1 MVFPHGPHTA
11 AHPSAFLSSLVK
23 REPSVEALTRRETF
37 LRRQGSG
44 VEEGRWVLYSAHV
57 KTGEASMS
65 TPAPP
70 EVTKLLLAWG
80 AGDELALDQLL
91 PVVYRELHSMAR
103 GYMAAERPDH
113 TLQAS
118 ALVNEVY
125 LKLVDVRQMKWQ
137 NRAHFFGV
145 SAQLMRRILVDFA
158 RRRHYLK
165 RGGGVRPVTLNE
177 GLDMSAAKTTDLVA
191 LDDALN
197 ALADVDPRKVRVVEL
212 RFFAGLTV
220 EETAEVLKVS
230 VDTVA
235 RDWRLAK
242 VWLHEELQKGGA

>member
-1 MVFPHGPHTA
+1 
-11 AHPSAFLSSLVK
+11 
-23 REPSVEALTRRETF
+23 
-37 LRRQGSG
+37 
-44 VEEGRWVLYSAHV
+44 VLYSQHQKQA
-57 KTGEASMS
+57 KTLMS
-65 TPAPP
+65 TQAPAQ
-70 EVTKLLLAWG
+70 VTKLLLAWG
-80 AGDELALDQLL
+80 AGDEQALDQLL
-91 PVVYRELHSMAR
+91 PVVYRELHGIAR

-242 VWLHEELQKGGA
+242 VWLHQELQKGGA

>member
-1 MVFPHGPHTA
+1 MGA
-11 AHPSAFLSSLVK
+11 I
-23 REPSVEALTRRETF
+23 
-37 LRRQGSG
+37 LRLLQPADQQTK
-44 VEEGRWVLYSAHV
+44 GRL
-57 KTGEASMS
+57 K
-65 TPAPP
+65 TPASV

-80 AGDELALDQLL
+80 SGDEQALDQLL
-91 PVVYRELHSMAR
+91 PLVYRELHRMAR
-103 GYMAAERPDH
+103 RYMAAESPGH

-118 ALVNEVY
+118 ALVNEAY
-125 LKLVDVRQMKWQ
+125 LKLVDNRQMQWQ

-145 SAQLMRRILVDFA
+145 SAQLMRRILVDFG

-177 GLDMSAAKTTDLVA
+177 DLDVSVVRTTNLGA

-197 ALADVDPRKVRVVEL
+197 ALGDVDPRKVRVVEL
-212 RFFAGLTV
+212 RFFGGLTV

-230 VDTVA
+230 PDTVV

-242 VWLHEELQKGGA
+242 VWLHRELQRGATA

>member
-1 MVFPHGPHTA
+1 
-11 AHPSAFLSSLVK
+11 
-23 REPSVEALTRRETF
+23 
-37 LRRQGSG
+37 
-44 VEEGRWVLYSAHV
+44 
-57 KTGEASMS
+57 MS
-65 TPAPP
+65 TPASA
-70 EVTKLLLAWG
+70 ELTKLLVAWG
-80 AGDELALDQLL
+80 AGDEQALDQLL

-145 SAQLMRRILVDFA
+145 SAQLMRRILVDFG
-158 RRRHYLK
+158 RRRHYHK
-165 RGGGVRPVTLNE
+165 RGDGVRPLTLNDD
-177 GLDMSAAKTTDLVA
+177 LMISVAQTTNLVA

-197 ALADVDPRKVRVVEL
+197 ALAAVDPRRVRVVEL
-212 RFFAGLTV
+212 RFFAGLSV

-230 VDTVA
+230 VNTVA
-235 RDWRLAK
+235 RDWKLAK
-242 VWLHEELQKGGA
+242 VWLHRELKKAGAA